1 MTPVLQRIDDSIRGL
16 APYQPGRPI
25 AEVARERGVGDV
37 LKLASNENPLG
48 AGAAV
53 REALRGLDP
62 EVVGRYPDS
71 NGGGVAAGFG
81 DEAGGGGG
89 GDCVGEWVE

>member
-48 AGAAV
+48 
-53 REALRGLDP
+53 
-62 EVVGRYPDS
+62 
-71 NGGGVAAGFG
+71 
-81 DEAGGGGG
+81 GGGGG
-89 GDCVGEWVE
+89 EGGASGPRSGGGRAVSGFEWGGGCGRIWR